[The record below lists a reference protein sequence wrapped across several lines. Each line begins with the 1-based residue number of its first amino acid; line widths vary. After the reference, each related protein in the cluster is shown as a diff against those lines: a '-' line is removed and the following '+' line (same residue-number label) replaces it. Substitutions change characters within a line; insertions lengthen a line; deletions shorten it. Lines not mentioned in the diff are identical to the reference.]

1 MAFTRF
7 HDDPC
12 RIEKQ
17 LQESS
22 GPGKYT
28 LNVPGNGSSPHF
40 MEDPFIRL
48 QRWGANL
55 HTNTINLS
63 SDLKGLTRNLSRDCF
78 ALNDYK
84 LHSVESTKLNYPN
97 LEPITEQP
105 RAIHPAW
112 TARDLEQ
119 DNRGFLSTNPQDHA
133 TIPFTTNFS
142 TRISEK
148 DNHVTK
154 YPCVNNDF

>member
-17 LQESS
+17 MQEATWT
-22 GPGKYT
+22 GKYM
-28 LNVPGNGSSPHF
+28 LNVPGNGLVPHF

-48 QRWGANL
+48 QKWGANL
-55 HTNTINLS
+55 QTNSVDVS
-63 SDLKGLTRNLSRDCF
+63 SDLKGLTRRLANDCF
-78 ALNDYK
+78 ATNDYK
-84 LHSVESTKLNYPN
+84 LHSVESNKLIYPS
-97 LEPITEQP
+97 LVPITEQP
-105 RAIHPAW
+105 RATHPAW

-119 DNRGFLSTNPQDHA
+119 VNWYILPSNPQDNA
-133 TIPFTTNFS
+133 YIPFVNNFS

-154 YPCVNNDF
+154 YPCLNNE